1 MILCAGNGEF
11 FDFAKPV
18 GVGLIDSAINT
29 TKICIEEKPSFLLFV
44 GSAGSYGRLKEFD
57 LFYSSFASNLEN
69 SFLLKKSYSP
79 IENELKSSI
88 PDFVSRETLPW
99 MKMNCSNY
107 ITTNSVVSKKYLK
120 LEIDAENMEFYSILK
135 VANSFNIP
143 AYGLFAITNF
153 CNEFA
158 HNDFIKNH
166 NLAKEILEK
175 FVKDEIL

>member
-1 MILCAGNGEF
+1 
-11 FDFAKPV
+11 
-18 GVGLIDSAINT
+18 
-29 TKICIEEKPSFLLFV
+29 
-44 GSAGSYGRLKEFD
+44 
-57 LFYSSFASNLEN
+57 
-69 SFLLKKSYSP
+69 
-79 IENELKSSI
+79 
-88 PDFVSRETLPW
+88 
-99 MKMNCSNY
+99 MNCSNY